1 MGNCWEFGTRS
12 SMSRFTLRMTKVW
25 LLLGGWTWKMSEC
38 KREDWLRGHCSKS
51 RQETNVAGNTMMV
64 EKGARASSLTYIFFF
79 SEQLIWFCP
88 VTQITHSHIER
99 PDWYTWAQW
108 WDWGKH
114 VPFIHHQLASLA
126 HSLSSEGAVVTTYL
140 RGLGDLEPSWTN
152 INSAVGS
159 DCSGSNGRDGAAL
172 S

>member
-1 MGNCWEFGTRS
+1 MLRLLMGNCWEFGTRS

-79 SEQLIWFCP
+79 RTVDLILSCYTNHTFPHWEAWLVHLGP
-88 VTQITHSHIER
+88 V
-99 PDWYTWAQW
+99 
-108 WDWGKH
+108 
-114 VPFIHHQLASLA
+114 V
-126 HSLSSEGAVVTTYL
+126 
-140 RGLGDLEPSWTN
+140 GLGKACSIHPPSACFPCPQFKLWGCCCHDIFKGTR
-152 INSAVGS
+152 GP
-159 DCSGSNGRDGAAL
+159 GAQL
-172 S
+172 NKY